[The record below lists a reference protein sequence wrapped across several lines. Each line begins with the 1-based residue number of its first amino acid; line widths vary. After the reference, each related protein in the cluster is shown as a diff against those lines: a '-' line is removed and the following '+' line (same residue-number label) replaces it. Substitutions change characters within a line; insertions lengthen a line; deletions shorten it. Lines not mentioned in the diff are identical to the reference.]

1 MKRDN
6 VNYVLAGAVVLAAL
20 TLLFAV
26 LYQIT
31 GRSGASDSYYTFYN
45 QVAGLRYGTPVYF
58 EGYRIG
64 QIESITPQRDGGRT
78 TFRIDFTVEE
88 GWPIPSDSVAAIAT
102 SGLLSDVFIVLNQGE
117 SAELLTPDSR
127 IEGREASDIFGS
139 INALADDVSDLT
151 ESHIEPLLELL
162 AERVDSITANLES
175 STPELVD
182 DVSVLLER
190 LNESAESLKML
201 MAQENLDNVSTIL
214 SNFSETSGNTK
225 LLVQELAEARGELKQ
240 LITDL
245 GAIASDNRDG
255 ISGTVTELETS
266 VLLLSQRLDSI
277 TFNLDEASRNLNEF
291 ARAIRRSPN
300 RLLFSPD
307 DDETGGR
314 PR

>member
-6 VNYVLAGAVVLAAL
+6 VNYVLAGAVVLAGMS
-20 TLLFAV
+20 LLFVV
-26 LYQIT
+26 LYQLT
-31 GRSGASDSYYTFYN
+31 GRSGASDNYYTFYR

-64 QIESITPQRDGGRT
+64 QIESISPQRDGGQT

-88 GWPIPSDSVAAIAT
+88 DWPIPSDSVAAIAT

-117 SAELLTPDSR
+117 SAQLLQPDSE
-127 IEGREASDIFGS
+127 IIGREASDIFGS
-139 INALADDVSDLT
+139 LNALADDVSDLT
-151 ESHIEPLLELL
+151 ESHVEPLLELL
-162 AERVDSITANLES
+162 ATRVDTITANLES
-175 STPELVD
+175 STPVLVD
-182 DVSVLLER
+182 DVTELLAR
-190 LNESAESLKML
+190 LNDSAESLKTL
-201 MAQENLDNVSTIL
+201 MGQDNVNNVSTIL
-214 SNFSETSGNTK
+214 SNFSQTSADAQ
-225 LLVQELAEARGELKQ
+225 LLVSELAEARSELRQ
-240 LITDL
+240 LIADL

-255 ISGTVTELETS
+255 ISGTVSELETS

-300 RLLFSPD
+300 RLLFSPEA
-307 DDETGGR
+307 DETGAN